1 MSSTRRTET
10 PARYISISCLFEILI
25 DELFERVPAV
35 LYDLDRP
42 RPSFRVKGGKS
53 RAISSGGFR

>member
-1 MSSTRRTET
+1 
-10 PARYISISCLFEILI
+10 
-25 DELFERVPAV
+25 V